1 MAAPLP
7 KHVKVPK
14 PVHTQATG
22 HSTVA
27 ATPTPTAKA
36 TPSVNGSPTFL
47 SITGW
52 TIVIVLVLAAVMAIV
67 AGLAAHFFRASRAVV
82 AALALGT
89 LVLFGLVAIPFVA
102 LPKTNPTGWIEVEL
116 IAIGLLVVGGFFG
129 FLFGLPTVSQPAAAN
144 NAQSTG
150 ATPLLRVNTHL
161 EDVTTKIATLLTG
174 VALAQLVTIPHYIH
188 VFNTDLQGLLG
199 VHNGIAGS
207 ALGVALLL
215 YFPPL
220 GFVISYVIMR
230 VTVSELFAEADVR
243 LQRFGTD
250 QPQIWR
256 APPLPDIADEAT
268 GDQLAAA
275 RSVAALSYA
284 SLTDPDQKATWARA
298 NALLGNYSAAER
310 AYQDVRVLNPRDY
323 RAIIDYATVIYNDP
337 QIDDIPQVLSLLAA
351 AEKICPGTNLD
362 ALSRL
367 KVLRAAALLYR
378 SGGYEAAIEEVN
390 SIINTADMPQPRLT
404 RYYRACGFG
413 QLFWA
418 LEAAGG
424 PSAGAA
430 AAIERI
436 ILNDS
441 ALTLAQGALGRAH
454 LLLVTTGEGRTNAT
468 DNDLQAFARADVP
481 FQDLLKIAAPPA
493 PAPPAPAPPVTITDA
508 AIVGGWIGTN
518 CPT

>member
-1 MAAPLP
+1 MATPLP
-7 KHVKVPK
+7 KNVKVPK
-14 PVHTQATG
+14 PVQTHRTGTHTGVKTSPPPPPAPG
-22 HSTVA
+22 ASGA
-27 ATPTPTAKA
+27 
-36 TPSVNGSPTFL
+36 PTFL
-47 SITGW
+47 SITEW
-52 TIVIVLVLAAVMAIV
+52 TIVLVVALSVILAVAVGIASRFLRGGRAIV
-67 AGLAAHFFRASRAVV
+67 AAM
-82 AALALGT
+82 ALGT
-89 LVLFGLVAIPFVA
+89 LVLFGLVAIPFVT
-102 LPKTNPTGWIEVEL
+102 LPKANPTGWIEVEL

-129 FLFGLPTVSQPAAAN
+129 FLFGLPTSVQPSSGS
-144 NAQSTG
+144 NAQPG
-150 ATPLLRVNTHL
+150 GPAPVLRVSTHL

-174 VALAQLVTIPHYIH
+174 VALAQIITIPHYIGL
-188 VFNTDLQGLLG
+188 FNTDLQGLLG
-199 VHNGIAGS
+199 VHSGTPGS

-230 VTVSELFAEADVR
+230 VTVSQLFAEADER

-256 APPLPDIADEAT
+256 APPLPDIADGAT
-268 GDQLAAA
+268 GDQKAAA
-275 RSVAALSYA
+275 QSIAAIPYA

-310 AYQDVRVLNPRDY
+310 AYQDVRVLDPRNY
-323 RAIIDYATVIYNDP
+323 HAIIDYATVIYNDP
-337 QIDDIPQVLSLLAA
+337 QIDDIPQVLSLLDA
-351 AEKICPGTNLD
+351 AEKVCPGTNLD

-378 SGGYEAAIEEVN
+378 SGGYEAAILEVN
-390 SIINTADMPQPRLT
+390 SIINTANMPQPRLT

-418 LEAAGG
+418 LETGGG

-430 AAIERI
+430 AAIEHI
-436 ILNDS
+436 VLNDS
-441 ALTLAQGALGRAH
+441 ALTLAQGALGRAQ

-468 DNDLQAFARADVP
+468 DNDLQAFARADAP
-481 FQDLLKIAAPPA
+481 FQNLLQITPPAA
-493 PAPPAPAPPVTITDA
+493 PAPPAPTPPTTITDA
-508 AIVGGWIGTN
+508 AIVGGWIAAN